1 MSLLVFGS
9 TALDSIITPKK
20 KNPRLLGGSGSHAA
34 VAASFFVAPKL
45 IGVVGTDFPRKYI
58 SLLERHKVNLRGLKI
73 REGKTFHW
81 AGEYEVNMN
90 NRRTLSTELGVVEG
104 YSPVLPAAHRKAK
117 YILLAN
123 NPPGAQEA
131 IIEQLDKPKFVVADT
146 MDLWMNIAMN
156 DLLSLLKRV
165 DMLVLND
172 SEARQL
178 TDDDNVVSALPKLH
192 KLGPKYVIVKKG
204 EHGSI
209 PLVAPG
215 PVRRA
220 GVPLGQ
226 GPRPDRRGRLVRRRD
241 GRLPRQERRSGRCQH
256 PQGDS
261 VRKCGG
267 VVLLRRLRRE
277 PHHQDHPIRD
287 QPASARAGKNDT
299 RLKLVQRRKHLG
311 SMRGDF
317 HLGPDYSDNTIG
329 IDEECHPLDPEKGPP
344 HERLVTP
351 HAVRLADRLVLIR
364 DQRERQPELVDELVM
379 PGRRVGAHAQHHR
392 ALGHDLVV
400 RIAEAARLLVAA
412 RRVIFRIKIK
422 HDRLAAKLA

>member
-1 MSLLVFGS
+1 MSLLIFGS

-73 REGKTFHW
+73 RDGKTFHW

-178 TDDDNVVSALPKLH
+178 TGDDNVVSALPKLH

-209 PLVAPG
+209 LSSRRGLFVAPAFPLAKVQDPTG
-215 PVRRA
+215 AGDCFAGGFMGHIASVGDAAPETLKRA
-220 GVPLGQ
+220 MLHG
-226 GPRPDRRGRLVRRRD
+226 
-241 GRLPRQERRSGRCQH
+241 
-256 PQGDS
+256 
-261 VRKCGG
+261 
-267 VVLLRRLRRE
+267 
-277 PHHQDHPIRD
+277 
-287 QPASARAGKNDT
+287 T
-299 RLKLVQRRKHLG
+299 
-311 SMRGDF
+311 
-317 HLGPDYSDNTIG
+317 
-329 IDEECHPLDPEKGPP
+329 
-344 HERLVTP
+344 
-351 HAVRLADRLVLIR
+351 
-364 DQRERQPELVDELVM
+364 
-379 PGRRVGAHAQHHR
+379 
-392 ALGHDLVV
+392 
-400 RIAEAARLLVAA
+400 VAA
-412 RRVIFRIKIK
+412 SFCVEGFSVETIANRTSADYDERYADLQAIVT
-422 HDRLAAKLA
+422 L